1 MKPIKSALIS
11 VFHKDKIQP
20 LIQTLRKYNIQIY
33 STGGTLKAIQEMGY
47 EAEAVESLTGYPS
60 VLGGRVKTLHPA
72 VFGGILKRRQDDQ
85 DQKDSENYQ
94 IPDIDMVI
102 VDLYPFTE
110 TVAQQASRQDIIEK
124 IDIGGISLIR
134 AAAKNYHDT
143 VVVPSVDYFDSLIQ
157 IIDKQQGKT
166 NEDQRLELAAAAFAI
181 SSAYD
186 TAIFHYLNT
195 GVEHNKF
202 RFAED
207 EPKPLRYGE
216 NPHQAGVF
224 YGPLEALFEQLHG
237 KEISYNNIV
246 DIDAGLQLISEFDE
260 TVFAVLKHTNACG
273 LSVDKDITTAW
284 RNALAGDPISAFGG
298 VLLTNATINKVVAE
312 EINKIFFEVLV
323 APDYDQDALPI
334 LKQKKNRILLKQKSS
349 YSGRKIIKSALNGVL
364 VQDRDVAMTEA
375 VDWKLAT
382 QKQPEENQNTDL
394 LFAMKAVKH
403 TKSNAIVLVKGNQL
417 LGSGVGQTSRVDALK
432 QAIEKAQRFGFD
444 LEGAVM
450 GSDAFFPFADS
461 VEIAH
466 QYGISAVIQPGGSK
480 RDQDSIRFCD
490 DHQMAMVFTGKRH
503 FKH

>member
-11 VFHKDKIQP
+11 VFHKEKIKP
-20 LIQTLRKYNIQIY
+20 LIQTLRKHNIQIF

-47 EAEAVESLTGYPS
+47 QAKAVEKLTGYPS
-60 VLGGRVKTLHPA
+60 VLGGRVKTLHPL
-72 VFGGILKRRQDDQ
+72 VFGGILKRRHEEQ
-85 DQKDSENYQ
+85 DQRDSETYQ
-94 IPDIDMVI
+94 IPDIDLVI

-110 TVAQQASRQDIIEK
+110 TVAQQATHQESIEK

-143 VVVPSVDYFDSLIQ
+143 MVVPSVDYFDRLLQ
-157 IIDKQQGKT
+157 ILDEQQGRT
-166 NEDQRLELAAAAFAI
+166 TETQRREMAAAAFAI

-186 TAIFHYLNT
+186 TAIFHYLNA
-195 GVEHNKF
+195 GVEHPGL

-207 EPKPLRYGE
+207 ESRTLRYGE
-216 NPHQAGVF
+216 NPHQDGVF
-224 YGPLEALFEQLHG
+224 YGALEELLEQLHG

-246 DIDAGLQLISEFDE
+246 DIDAGVQLISEFDQ

-273 LSVDKDITTAW
+273 LAVDQDITTAW
-284 RNALAGDPISAFGG
+284 KKALAGDPVSAFGG
-298 VLLTNATINKVVAE
+298 VLVTNAVINKAVAE

-323 APDYDQDALPI
+323 APDYDQEALAV
-334 LKQKKNRILLKQKSS
+334 LKQKKNRILLKQKRP
-349 YSGRKIIKSALNGVL
+349 YSGTKMMKSALNGVL
-364 VQDRDVAMTEA
+364 IQDRDVALTEA
-375 VDWKLAT
+375 VDWKLPT
-382 QKQPEENQNTDL
+382 QKQPQENQKSDL

-480 RDQDSIRFCD
+480 RDEDSIRFCD
-490 DHQMAMVFTGKRH
+490 EHQMAMVFTGKRH